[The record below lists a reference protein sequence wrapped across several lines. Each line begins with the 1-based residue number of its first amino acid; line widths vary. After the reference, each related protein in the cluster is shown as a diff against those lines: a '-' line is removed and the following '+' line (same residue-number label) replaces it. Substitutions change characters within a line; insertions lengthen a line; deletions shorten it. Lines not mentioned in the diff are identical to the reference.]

1 MNRPVWLEVALNGPW
16 SRSRQPL
23 IPVLADEIVADAI
36 RCADAG
42 ASILH
47 FHAYD
52 PVSGRQRD
60 DYEIYA
66 PIIERIRAQVDVICY
81 PTVPF
86 AGSADAPMPLTA
98 AQRFS
103 AVEKLVNAGLIE
115 WSVVD
120 PGSTNISHYADILE
134 GKEGFVYANPE
145 SHVRYGLA
153 LAQKHRM
160 TPSYAIYEPGFMRL
174 GAALHK
180 AYPGAPIP
188 IYRLMFSDHI
198 AFGFPPADWALD
210 AYLTLLAQVA
220 PHAPWMVA
228 GLGVEIQ
235 PVIEMAVRRGGHVR
249 VGLEDA
255 PMGSVIGNRALADDA
270 VRRIRAAGGS
280 LASAS
285 DVRASLKAAS
295 NLGLAVGAVG
305 KRPAKSS

>member
-1 MNRPVWLEVALNGPW
+1 MNKVVWLEVALNGPW
-16 SRSRQPL
+16 SRSRQAL

-66 PIIERIRAQVDVICY
+66 PIIERIRARVDVICY

-86 AGSADAPMPLTA
+86 AGSTDAPVPLTP

-153 LAQKHRM
+153 LAQKHCM

-220 PHAPWMVA
+220 PNAPWMVA

-235 PVIEMAVRRGGHVR
+235 PLIEMAVRRGGHVR

-255 PMGSVIGNRALADDA
+255 PMGSVIDNRALADDA

-280 LASAS
+280 LASAAE
-285 DVRASLKAAS
+285 VRASLKAAS
-295 NLGLAVGAVG
+295 RLASVEGG
-305 KRPAKSS
+305 CGR

>member
-1 MNRPVWLEVALNGPW
+1 MNEPTWLEVALNGPW
-16 SRSRQPL
+16 SRARQPK

-36 RCADAG
+36 QCAEAG
-42 ASILH
+42 AAILH

-66 PIIERIRAQVDVICY
+66 PIIERIRAKVDVICY

-86 AGSADAPMPLTA
+86 AGSMDAPNPLTA

-103 AVEKLVNAGLIE
+103 AVEKLVEAGLIE

-120 PGSTNISHYADILE
+120 PGSTNISHYVDIAE
-134 GKEGFVYANPE
+134 GKEGFIYANPE
-145 SHVRYGLA
+145 SHVRYGLS
-153 LAQKHRM
+153 LAQKYKI

-174 GAALHK
+174 GAALHR

-188 IYRLMFSDHI
+188 IYRLMFSEHI
-198 AFGFPPADWALD
+198 AFGFPPIDWALE
-210 AYLTLLAQVA
+210 AYLKLLAQEA
-220 PHAPWMVA
+220 PKAPWMVA

-235 PVIEMAVRRGGHVR
+235 PLIEAVVKQGGHVR

-255 PMGSVIGNRALADDA
+255 PMGCITENLALAQEA
-270 VRRIRAAGGS
+270 ALRITKAGGC
-280 LASAS
+280 LATAAE
-285 DVRASLKAAS
+285 VRASLKAAS
-295 NLGLAVGAVG
+295 N
-305 KRPAKSS
+305 